1 MDLLELIVWALMA
14 YGCYYLAKKKN
25 YNTNLAIVLGVLF
38 GIFALIGYLIVGEK
52 KDSATTN

>member
-1 MDLLELIVWALMA
+1 MDLFELIIWALMA

-38 GIFALIGYLIVGEK
+38 GIFALIGYFFVGEK
-52 KDSATTN
+52 KDNTTAN

>member
-52 KDSATTN
+52 KR